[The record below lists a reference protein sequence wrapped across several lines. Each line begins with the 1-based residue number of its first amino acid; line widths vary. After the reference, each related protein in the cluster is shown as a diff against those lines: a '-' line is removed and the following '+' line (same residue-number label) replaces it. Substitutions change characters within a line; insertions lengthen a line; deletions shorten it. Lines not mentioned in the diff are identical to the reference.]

1 MCPKLSSVPYA
12 SWLHACSRLRGVA
25 SVSILLVQFVASG
38 CGKNITGPDAFA
50 TNPATASLTNPALLD
65 PREGVPST
73 DGRRIRGPRHI
84 EGVSSS
90 GALWVI
96 DTPARWNG
104 DLVVYLH
111 GYTNPQDPVALPNN
125 AAIRDSLLALGFAVT
140 ASSYSSNGYAV
151 REGVQDSRRL
161 DENFASRCGRPRHT
175 YLFGQSLGGL
185 IGMILSQRH
194 PEDYDG
200 SLLVCGIVGGSDD
213 EVQYIGDIR
222 VLFDTVYPNVLQGG
236 LEHPPVITN
245 INLQVVQPVLAAIQ
259 QNPQGVGVIQA
270 LARRSLPGAST
281 QEVVNSL
288 ITVLGFSMQGGAD
301 LFERTQGQSYFD
313 NTGWQYTSA
322 ALPPALVADVNAR
335 VARYAV
341 SPEAATFLARFGE
354 PRGRF
359 RIPVTSLH
367 TSRDPVVP
375 AFHEDLLAQVAAGPM
390 LVQHRVERY
399 GHCTFSAGELMNEF
413 RELVSR
419 AGRRHRHAA

>member
-1 MCPKLSSVPYA
+1 MWSKLSGFPYG
-12 SWLHACSRLRGVA
+12 SWILACSRLRGVA
-25 SVSILLVQFVASG
+25 SVAILLVQFGVSG
-38 CGKNITGPDAFA
+38 CGKSVVGPDAVA
-50 TNPATASLTNPALLD
+50 TKPGATALANSAIRD
-65 PREGVPST
+65 PRQWPDPVDP
-73 DGRRIRGPRHI
+73 RRFRGQRHI
-84 EGVSSS
+84 EGVSRS

-111 GYTNPQDPVALPNN
+111 GYTNPGDPIALPNN

-161 DENFASRCGRPRHT
+161 TEIFASRCGRPKRT

-222 VLFDTVYPNVLQGG
+222 VLFDTVYPNVLPGG
-236 LEHPPVITN
+236 LEHPPAITN

-270 LARRSLPGAST
+270 LARRPLPGAST

-301 LFERTQGQSYFD
+301 LFERTHGQSYFD
-313 NTGWQYTSA
+313 NAGWQYTSQ

-341 SPEAATFLARFGE
+341 TPEAATFLARFGE
-354 PRGRF
+354 ARGRF
-359 RIPVTSLH
+359 RIPVISLH

-419 AGRRHRHAA
+419 VSRRHKHAA